1 MKSSSNSSIVVSTW
15 YSTVY
20 TREPG
25 AASTSASSAF
35 FFALFALFVWSSLLG
50 RPRLAIERPSRDFTR
65 RSPRVAGRPETDVP
79 LASTGCLRLAPIFMT
94 SRRQKTNK
102 MWHNHHDLASHSAPR
117 VDRPFIRGRIASHL
131 YPLTRHD
138 TSSTPNHTQLCGDDD
153 DTNDHH
159 ERLRGEARG
168 EDRAVSLFQGF
179 SYGQSG

>member
-25 AASTSASSAF
+25 AASTYASSAF

-79 LASTGCLRLAPIFMT
+79 LASTGCLRLALYDIT
-94 SRRQKTNK
+94 SPKNK
-102 MWHNHHDLASHSAPR
+102 QDVAQ
-117 VDRPFIRGRIASHL
+117 
-131 YPLTRHD
+131 
-138 TSSTPNHTQLCGDDD
+138 SS
-153 DTNDHH
+153 
-159 ERLRGEARG
+159 
-168 EDRAVSLFQGF
+168 
-179 SYGQSG
+179 